1 MHYVHFSFDTMT
13 TWISTDVPA
22 DSMHGLFHNSSKYDE
37 TYGDAIPKPF
47 KTAAA
52 AQLEA
57 DRFKADMSK
66 YARLLARKK

>member
-1 MHYVHFSFDTMT
+1 MT